1 MTAYLD
7 GALVA
12 ASALPT
18 TTAAVA
24 PFETMG
30 AVAAAL
36 PLWPQHLARLGAAAA
51 RLGRP
56 WVAAPELRAAASA
69 LLLQNGC
76 ADGVL
81 RLQLWPAAAG
91 WQVAMT
97 TRPRGLRP
105 RVVQLLPT
113 VVERLAT
120 DPPGDLKASP
130 RRFYDRVRQQAQDGG
145 ADDGIVVGSD
155 GAVLETAVGNLWLW
169 LDGEWVTPTLDGRVL
184 PGVARALLL
193 AAAANGRLRVR
204 EQPCGLDDLH
214 RARLL
219 AVSNAV
225 HGPEPAGLLG
235 AEPGEVS
242 LVEELRR
249 CWREALA
256 AGG

>member
-1 MTAYLD
+1 
-7 GALVA
+7 
-12 ASALPT
+12 
-18 TTAAVA
+18 
-24 PFETMG
+24 MG

-81 RLQLWPAAAG
+81 RLHLWPAAAG

-97 TRPRGLRP
+97 TRPRGVRP
-105 RVVQLLPT
+105 KVVQLLPT

-145 ADDGIVVGSD
+145 ADDGIVIGSD

-169 LDGEWVTPTLDGRVL
+169 LDGEWVTPALDGRVL

-193 AAAANGRLRVR
+193 AAANGRLRVR
-204 EQPCGLDDLH
+204 EQRCGLDDLH

-225 HGPEPAGLLG
+225 HGPEPAALLG
-235 AEPGEVS
+235 AASGELL

-249 CWREALA
+249 CWWEALA